1 MRSREPTS
9 PRFSD
14 REDAGRELARH
25 LHHYRGR
32 PDVVVLALPRGGVP
46 VAHVVAAQL
55 AAMLDIFVVRKI
67 GMPGQREYAIGALAS
82 GGVLV
87 LDRNI
92 PRRYGVSDAD
102 VDAVVQEEQ
111 IELARRERAYRRG
124 APLPPLDG
132 RIVILVDDGL
142 ATGATMRAA
151 VQALRTSS
159 PARIVVAVPV
169 GACPSSEPSSFSWI
183 SDVAL

>member
-1 MRSREPTS
+1 MRTL
-9 PRFSD
+9 
-14 REDAGRELARH
+14 LAAE
-25 LHHYRGR
+25 
-32 PDVVVLALPRGGVP
+32 VA

-169 GACPSSEPSSFSWI
+169 GAPSTCAALSTLADEVVCARTPEPFSAVGQWYDDFSETTDEDIERLMHRGPR
-183 SDVAL
+183 